1 MSPTKKNNNLN
12 GFQKMYHLLLSFQV
26 CEFHRYLPADKWMLC
41 AVPGT
46 KYFGNNQHFATYH
59 ARRNQV
65 SWKHFHCYW
74 SYVAGS
80 ELASL
85 NWWWCGKGSQW
96 DSFYGCPKMLAT
108 ASSQVSPSP
117 AKELPMPNNPLCR
130 VQTRIR
136 GRYIIR
142 QSNSNLEHI
151 VVCHITYCCL
161 AYCFKGASI

>member
-1 MSPTKKNNNLN
+1 
-12 GFQKMYHLLLSFQV
+12 MYHLLLSFQV

-96 DSFYGCPKMLAT
+96 DSFYGCPKILAT
-108 ASSQVSPSP
+108 ASSQSPLHQPRSFQC
-117 AKELPMPNNPLCR
+117 LTTLC
-130 VQTRIR
+130 VGSKLEYEVGISSGNLTLIWSTLWYATLRIAVLLIALKGLVFKFQVL
-136 GRYIIR
+136 GRSWFTI
-142 QSNSNLEHI
+142 
-151 VVCHITYCCL
+151 
-161 AYCFKGASI
+161 